1 MLKRFVKVYM
11 QRFAP
16 FLPALVALLVAL
28 LSGVWLFNSA
38 IFSSLISAIIGVGFD
53 PLRSQLLA
61 ALLMTAGAALIG
73 AAIGSAVEAAG
84 VGRAGKR
91 RIVGGIFGAG
101 VVFCFSYLTGFI
113 QLEMQPTRDPG
124 GNLEPLIG
132 GALLHT
138 SLLMLALALLS
149 AFIGASVG
157 VALGDVLLDPPV
169 RLASYILR
177 RVRFAQARTN
187 PLLVHEEVME
197 QHISVAQTV
206 RGMFAKWLRAAA
218 LVLMILFVL
227 TGGAGDLFIFSP
239 DIGLH
244 KPPTILHK
252 VGLPAHGTIVADSLV
267 SPALK
272 GQKKPFLVY
281 LPPFYNTP
289 QGQTKRYP
297 VLYLLHG
304 SPGSDKDW
312 FSGGKADQSADTL
325 ITLAKIPEL
334 IMILPDGNGRP
345 GQTSEWSNS
354 FDHQQNIETYV
365 ANDLVKYV
373 DAKYRTIAQPADR
386 GIGGNSMGGFGA
398 INIAIHHPAVF
409 GFAISLGGYY
419 RAEGGIWG
427 NNPAYMRENSPIDV
441 LPTDKAAWRLQIYI
455 GAATKDQPYYT
466 YARQFASELDH
477 LLLPYQFDLQT
488 GFHSWKIWQTQ
499 IYNALIWLHWGN

>member
-1 MLKRFVKVYM
+1 M
-11 QRFAP
+11 QRCAP

-28 LSGVWLFNSA
+28 LSGVLLFNTA
-38 IFSSLISAIIGVGFD
+38 IFSSLISAIIGVGLD

-61 ALLMTAGAALIG
+61 ALLVTAGAALIG
-73 AAIGSAVEAAG
+73 AASGSAVRVGEG
-84 VGRAGKR
+84 VGER
-91 RIVGGIFGAG
+91 RKLGAIPG
-101 VVFCFSYLTGFI
+101 AVVVFCFSYLTGFI
-113 QLEMQPTRDPG
+113 QLEMLPTRDPG

-157 VALGDVLLDPPV
+157 VALGDVLLDPPL
-169 RLASYILR
+169 RLARYIWQ
-177 RVRFAQARTN
+177 RVRFAQVRNN
-187 PLLVHEEVME
+187 PVSVRKESME
-197 QHISVAQTV
+197 QRTFVAQTV
-206 RGMFAKWLRAAA
+206 RGMIAKWLGATA
-218 LVLMILFVL
+218 LVLIILLVL
-227 TGGAGDLFIFSP
+227 TGGTGDLFIFSS
-239 DIGLH
+239 DVGLH
-244 KPPTILHK
+244 EPPTILHK
-252 VGLPAHGTIVADSLV
+252 VDLSAHGTVIADSLV

-281 LPPFYNTP
+281 LPPSYNTP

-325 ITLAKIPEL
+325 IALAKIPEL
-334 IMILPDGNGRP
+334 IMILPDGNGRSGRP
-345 GQTSEWSNS
+345 SEWGNS

-365 ANDLVKYV
+365 ANDLVQYV
-373 DAKYRTIAQPADR
+373 DAKYRTIPQSVDR

-398 INIAIHHPAVF
+398 VNIAMHHPDVF

-441 LPTDKAAWRLQIYI
+441 LPTDKPAWRLQMYI

-477 LLLPYQFDLQT
+477 LLLPYQFDLQS

-499 IYNALIWLHWGN
+499 IYNALVWLHWGS

>member
-1 MLKRFVKVYM
+1 M
-11 QRFAP
+11 QRFSSI
-16 FLPALVALLVAL
+16 LPALVAFLIAL
-28 LSGVWLFNSA
+28 LSGVLLFNTA

-61 ALLMTAGAALIG
+61 ALLVTAGAALRG
-73 AAIGSAVEAAG
+73 AAIVGAGGIGGAGGMGVAGAAQ
-84 VGRAGKR
+84 R
-91 RIVGGIFGAG
+91 RIVGAIFGAG

-113 QLEMQPTRDPG
+113 QLEIQPTRDPG

-132 GALLHT
+132 SALLHA

-149 AFIGASVG
+149 AFSGASVG
-157 VALGDVLLDPPV
+157 VALGDVLLVPPV
-169 RLASYILR
+169 RLARYIWQ
-177 RVRFAQARTN
+177 RVRFAQARHK
-187 PLLVHEEVME
+187 PVSVRKEVIE
-197 QHISVAQTV
+197 QRTTVAQTT
-206 RGMFAKWLRAAA
+206 RGMIANWLGAAA
-218 LVLMILFVL
+218 LVLMILLVL

-244 KPPTILHK
+244 KPPTLLHK

-281 LPPFYNTP
+281 LPPSYNIP
-289 QGQTKRYP
+289 QGQAKRYP

-325 ITLAKIPEL
+325 IVLGKIPEL
-334 IMILPDGNGRP
+334 IMVLPDGNGRP
-345 GQTSEWSNS
+345 GQISEWGNS
-354 FDHQQNIETYV
+354 YDHQQNIETYV

-373 DAKYRTIAQPADR
+373 DAKYRTIPQPADR
-386 GIGGNSMGGFGA
+386 AIGGNSMGGFGA
-398 INIAIHHPAVF
+398 MNIAIRHPDVF

-419 RAEGGIWG
+419 RAEGSIWG
-427 NNPAYMRENSPIDV
+427 NNPAYIRENSPIDV
-441 LPTDKAAWRLQIYI
+441 LPIDKPAWRLQMYI

-477 LLLPYQFDLQT
+477 LLLPYQFDIQA
-488 GFHSWKIWQTQ
+488 GFHSWKVWQTQ
-499 IYNALIWLHWGN
+499 IYNALSWLHWGS